1 MIFIYCASLSHVII
15 NLITNKTMIEIYFLF
30 TALLLAFI
38 GYIAYLFKKPI
49 IKEDIS
55 KKDEEMGSMKA
66 DNLNLQDNNARL
78 QKQVDRL
85 ESEKGGMEKTLGL
98 LQDQWKSEFDALKD
112 IRQLL
117 TQGGTKAGDVG
128 ETVLQT
134 LLESAGLK
142 EENEDGAGVG
152 QFFVDKKQGTSEG
165 GGTLRPDIV
174 ILLPENKRVVI
185 DSKISLVA
193 YTKYLNASSDGAPQD
208 EIKRHK
214 SDHHSAVKKHIDD
227 LAKKKYHDLLGDS
240 TLEMT
245 VMFMASEGAYIEA
258 LEVYADYS
266 FKQKVAMVG
275 PTTLMPIIKIIH
287 QYWKIKQ
294 QNDNVSKIID
304 TANDI
309 VKLSSSTA
317 DEYCKMYDSLNKFLV
332 QVKGAGKRLVRLNDK
347 AEKMSKMGL
356 SIDAKDHEINKLDL
370 DDQSAVNKESDK

>member
-1 MIFIYCASLSHVII
+1 MIFIYKASLSHVII
-15 NLITNKTMIEIYFLF
+15 NFNVKSPMIEFYYIFS
-30 TALLLAFI
+30 ALLLVII
-38 GYIAYLFKKPI
+38 GYLVYLLKKPVV
-49 IKEDIS
+49 KEDTSDNDQLI
-55 KKDEEMGSMKA
+55 GSLKA
-66 DNLNLQDNNARL
+66 DNTNLQEHATRL
-78 QKQVDRL
+78 QKQSDKL
-85 ESEKGGMEKTLGL
+85 ESEKGGVEKTLAL
-98 LQDQWKSEFDALKD
+98 LQDQWKLEFEALKD

-142 EENEDGAGVG
+142 QENEEGAGVG
-152 QFFVDKKQGTSEG
+152 QFFVDKKQGVSDG
-165 GGTLRPDIV
+165 GGALRPDVV

-193 YTKYLNASSDGAPQD
+193 YAKYLNASSDGASKD
-208 EIKRHK
+208 EIGRHK
-214 SDHHSAVKKHIDD
+214 TDHHLAVKKHIDD

-304 TANDI
+304 TANEI
-309 VKLSSSTA
+309 VKLSTSTA
-317 DEYCKMYDSLNKFLV
+317 DEYVKMYDSLNKFLG

-356 SIDAKDHEINKLDL
+356 SIDVKDHEINKLDL
-370 DDQSAVNKESDK
+370 DDQSTVNKESDK

>member
-1 MIFIYCASLSHVII
+1 MIFIYKASLSHVII
-15 NLITNKTMIEIYFLF
+15 NFNVKSPMIEFYYIFS
-30 TALLLAFI
+30 ALLLVII
-38 GYIAYLFKKPI
+38 GYLVYLLKKPAP
-49 IKEDIS
+49 KEDTS
-55 KKDEEMGSMKA
+55 KNDELLGSLKTE
-66 DNLNLQDNNARL
+66 NTNLQEHTARL
-78 QKQVDRL
+78 QKQSDKL
-85 ESEKGGMEKTLGL
+85 EAEKDGVEKTLGL
-98 LQDQWKSEFDALKD
+98 LQDQWKSEFEALKD

-142 EENEDGAGVG
+142 EENEEGAGVG

-193 YTKYLNASSDGAPQD
+193 YAKYLNASSDGASKD

-214 SDHHSAVKKHIDD
+214 NDHHLAVKKHIDD
-227 LAKKKYHDLLGDS
+227 LAKKKYHDLLGNS

-258 LEVYADYS
+258 LEVYANYS

-294 QNDNVSKIID
+294 QNDNVAQIID
-304 TANDI
+304 TANEI
-309 VKLSSSTA
+309 VKLSISTA
-317 DEYCKMYDSLNKFLV
+317 DEYVKMHEALNKFLG
-332 QVKGAGKRLVRLNDK
+332 QVKVAGKRLVRLNDK

-370 DDQSAVNKESDK
+370 DDQSTINKESD

>member
-1 MIFIYCASLSHVII
+1 MIFIYKASLSHVII
-15 NLITNKTMIEIYFLF
+15 NFNVKSPMIEFYYIFS
-30 TALLLAFI
+30 ALLLVII
-38 GYIAYLFKKPI
+38 GYLVYLLKKPVV
-49 IKEDIS
+49 KEDTSDNDQLI
-55 KKDEEMGSMKA
+55 GSLKA
-66 DNLNLQDNNARL
+66 DNTNLQEHATRL
-78 QKQVDRL
+78 QKQSDKL
-85 ESEKGGMEKTLGL
+85 ESEKGGMEKTLAL
-98 LQDQWKSEFDALKD
+98 LQDQWKSEFEALKD

-142 EENEDGAGVG
+142 EENEEGAGVG
-152 QFFVDKKQGTSEG
+152 QFFVDKKQGVSDG
-165 GGTLRPDIV
+165 GGVLRPDVV

-185 DSKISLVA
+185 DSKVSLVA
-193 YTKYLNASSDGAPQD
+193 YAKYLNATSDGASKD
-208 EIKRHK
+208 EIGRHK
-214 SDHHSAVKKHIDD
+214 SDHHLAVKKHIDD

-304 TANDI
+304 TANEI
-309 VKLSSSTA
+309 VKLSTSTA
-317 DEYCKMYDSLNKFLV
+317 DEYVKMYDSLNKFLG

-356 SIDAKDHEINKLDL
+356 SIDVKDHEINKLDL
-370 DDQSAVNKESDK
+370 DDQSTVNKESDK

>member
-1 MIFIYCASLSHVII
+1 MIFIYKASLSHVII
-15 NLITNKTMIEIYFLF
+15 NFNVKSPMIEFYYIFS
-30 TALLLAFI
+30 ALLLVII
-38 GYIAYLFKKPI
+38 GYLVYLLKKPAP
-49 IKEDIS
+49 KEDAS
-55 KKDEEMGSMKA
+55 KNDELLGSLKTE
-66 DNLNLQDNNARL
+66 NTNLQEHTARL
-78 QKQVDRL
+78 QKQSDKL
-85 ESEKGGMEKTLGL
+85 EAEKDGVEKTLGL
-98 LQDQWKSEFDALKD
+98 LQDQWKSEFEALKD

-142 EENEDGAGVG
+142 EENEEGAGVG

-193 YTKYLNASSDGAPQD
+193 YAKYLNASSDGASKD

-214 SDHHSAVKKHIDD
+214 IDHHLAVKKHIDD
-227 LAKKKYHDLLGDS
+227 LAKKKYHDLLGNS

-258 LEVYADYS
+258 LEVYANYS

-294 QNDNVSKIID
+294 QNDNVAQIID
-304 TANDI
+304 TANEI
-309 VKLSSSTA
+309 VKLSISTA
-317 DEYCKMYDSLNKFLV
+317 DEYVKMHEALNKFLG
-332 QVKGAGKRLVRLNDK
+332 QVKVAGKRLVRLNDK

-370 DDQSAVNKESDK
+370 DDQSTINKESD